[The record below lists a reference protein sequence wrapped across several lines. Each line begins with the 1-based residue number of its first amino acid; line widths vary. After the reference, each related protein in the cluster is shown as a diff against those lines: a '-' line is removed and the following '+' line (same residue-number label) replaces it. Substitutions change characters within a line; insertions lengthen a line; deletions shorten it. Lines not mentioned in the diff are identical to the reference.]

1 MNRVFLLLVL
11 AAVLA
16 ALGQDVVGVHFVDVK
31 PEQPAPALALLTER
45 LLDSASSA
53 AKLSL
58 GLIGILALWM
68 GLMRVAEQAGLVPA
82 LARLLRPLLVRL
94 FPDVPKDHPAMGAMV
109 MNLAANL
116 LGLGNAATP
125 LGLEAMKQL
134 QRLNPHRQTATNA
147 MCLFLAINTSGL
159 TLIPARAIT
168 LRAENGSLEPTAI
181 LLPTLLAT
189 AASTITAI
197 VVAKLLA
204 PRFPVEPDAPEAAAA
219 PGQDPDEGERA

>member
-1 MNRVFLLLVL
+1 MNRVFLVLVL

-16 ALGQDVVGVHFVDVK
+16 ALGQDVVGVYLGDVA
-31 PEQPAPALALLTER
+31 EGASTPAPALAKLTDS

-53 AKLSL
+53 AKLALS
-58 GLIGILALWM
+58 LIGILALWM
-68 GLMRVAEQAGLVPA
+68 GLMRVAEAAGLVPA
-82 LARLLRPLLVRL
+82 LARLLRPVLARL

-134 QRLNPHRQTATNA
+134 QKLNPSPTTATNA

-159 TLIPARAIT
+159 TLIPARTIT
-168 LRAENGSLEPTAI
+168 LRAENGSTEPTAI
-181 LLPTLLAT
+181 LLPTLIAT
-189 AASTITAI
+189 AASTITA
-197 VVAKLLA
+197 VVLAKLLA
-204 PRFPVEPDAPEAAAA
+204 PRFPVEVEPEAPAEAA
-219 PGQDPDEGERA
+219 DEAKGDGS